1 MALLLYC
8 LTIGLLES
16 HRFKV
21 TMYTVIFG
29 SVRLFMANAVILR
42 HSHDCWWILWNFI
55 IENVACI
62 YYFHSAF
69 PFKPLAG
76 RLHGLLTCT
85 IVIRWSDVSIV
96 VCVVYFSGVTKGRQ
110 WRQLPPPPAEN
121 LSCTA
126 YCYCTILR
134 FTGHALVIEI
144 EPLTQYHYNYS
155 IDSRDGNIM
164 QCFLEVWWH
173 FASCYQ
179 RHPDKIILQHS

>member
-96 VCVVYFSGVTKGRQ
+96 VCVVYFSGVTKGGRGGSCPPSRKPELHCILLLHNFTLHRTRTCN
-110 WRQLPPPPAEN
+110 WNWTTHTIPLQL
-121 LSCTA
+121 
-126 YCYCTILR
+126 
-134 FTGHALVIEI
+134 
-144 EPLTQYHYNYS
+144 QY
-155 IDSRDGNIM
+155 
-164 QCFLEVWWH
+164 W
-173 FASCYQ
+173 
-179 RHPDKIILQHS
+179 LQGW